1 MLRSFFIALSKATWA
16 QRLITR
22 WKFAWSVASR
32 FIAGETSE
40 EAICAVERLNQ
51 AGILATLDHL
61 GENTSSLQEAEQ
73 ATLDVLEILERI
85 EKNGVQSNVSIKL
98 SQLGLTIDEE
108 QCRKNL
114 LRIFEKASQSGN
126 FIRIDMEDA
135 SLTDKTLEILEWAHA
150 SGYPRVG
157 IVIQSYLYRS
167 QTDVRKLLQ
176 STTKI
181 RLVKGAYKES
191 AQVAYPAKKD
201 VDENFDRL
209 LDDMLDAVV
218 RLGEPYSTGDG
229 RIPPIPAVATHDIHR
244 IDYARKALENRGL
257 PKDALEFQMLYG
269 IRRDLQ
275 ELLVREG
282 YPVRV
287 YVPYG
292 PHWYPYFMRR
302 LAERP
307 ANVWFFISNFFHK

>member
-257 PKDALEFQMLYG
+257 PKDA
-269 IRRDLQ
+269 
-275 ELLVREG
+275 
-282 YPVRV
+282 
-287 YVPYG
+287 
-292 PHWYPYFMRR
+292 
-302 LAERP
+302 
-307 ANVWFFISNFFHK
+307 

>member
-126 FIRIDMEDA
+126 FIRIDMEDV

-275 ELLVREG
+275 EQLLREG

-292 PHWYPYFMRR
+292 THWYPYFMRR

>member
-1 MLRSFFIALSKATWA
+1 MLRSFFIALSRATWA

-85 EKNGVQSNVSIKL
+85 DKNGVRSNVSIKL

-126 FIRIDMEDA
+126 FIRIDMEDV

-244 IDYARKALENRGL
+244 IDYARKALENGGL

-275 ELLVREG
+275 EQLLREG

-292 PHWYPYFMRR
+292 THWYPYFMRR